1 MDVFLPQLLQKI
13 SWDKPPKQGIKIRS
27 IGKSDLAK
35 EEDRAA
41 NNGKPSQ
48 RDKKVE
54 HKLHHFIN
62 KKETQENFFP
72 PITFRNK
79 FLMLELP
86 SKHNDQWFHR
96 VSNLIDYS
104 IITFVP
110 SCHGR
115 DI

>member
-13 SWDKPPKQGIKIRS
+13 SWDKLPKQGIKIRS

-54 HKLHHFIN
+54 
-62 KKETQENFFP
+62 Q
-72 PITFRNK
+72 
-79 FLMLELP
+79 
-86 SKHNDQWFHR
+86 
-96 VSNLIDYS
+96 
-104 IITFVP
+104 
-110 SCHGR
+110 
-115 DI
+115 